1 MPTVLICS
9 RFPLYDRLEGT
20 VVWGDHVERVFVSSA
35 DEARDRLA
43 QGNLSL
49 VLIQRDLIGAVPLV
63 RSLRRQ
69 SSTRR
74 LSVVIVA
81 PEEFD
86 PGEVELLEAGANAVL
101 RFPTT
106 PEWNERLTRLLEVPL
121 RMQVRFPVNL
131 EILAQAGAAVET
143 VSASVVNLSVSGM
156 LLESSQSLRI
166 GEDLDFHFVTPGDE
180 APVRGCGRVVRF
192 AGRNRYGIEF
202 YGLEGD
208 GLERLE
214 AHLAEL
220 IPV

>member
-1 MPTVLICS
+1 MPVVLICS
-9 RFPLYDRLEGT
+9 RFPLDDHLAGT
-20 VVWGDHVERVFVSSA
+20 VVWGDHVERESVSSA
-35 DEARDRLA
+35 DEASRRLA
-43 QGNLSL
+43 RGNVNL

-86 PGEVELLEAGANAVL
+86 SGEVELLEAGANAIL

-106 PEWNERLTRLLEVPL
+106 PEWDERLTRLLEVPV

-131 EILAQAGAAVET
+131 EILAQAGVAVET
-143 VSASVVNLSVSGM
+143 VSASAVNLSVSGM
-156 LLESSQSLRI
+156 LLESSRALRI
-166 GEDLDFHFVTPGDE
+166 GEDLDFHFAIPGEE
-180 APVRGCGRVVRF
+180 AAVRGCGRVVRL
-192 AGRNRYGIEF
+192 AGRNRYGVEF

-208 GLERLE
+208 GVERLQ
-214 AHLAEL
+214 AHLADL
-220 IPV
+220 TPA